1 MPKYLTYRYIYPP
14 RPKNA
19 VSPDELNFWD
29 NGSLVSQPK
38 LNGSNCLIFTNG
50 DKFVVMNRH
59 NQRLTN
65 FRLSDDEV
73 KNLYRGNGGWLIL
86 NGEYLNKNKSD
97 ETGQSFNHKFVIF
110 DILAFDGD
118 YLVGKTFQ
126 ERIELLDSL
135 YGQTDSEKEYLYS
148 ISTNVYRVKSYIN
161 DFKNI
166 FDKLTPIDMIEG
178 LVMKR
183 KTARLEIG
191 TSELNNVKSQLKC
204 RKPTKNY
211 KY

>member
-19 VSPDELNFWD
+19 ISPDDLNFWD
-29 NGSLVSQPK
+29 NNSLLAQPK

-65 FRLSDDEV
+65 FRLTDNEV
-73 KNLYRGNGGWLIL
+73 KDIYRGNGGWMIL
-86 NGEYLNKNKSD
+86 NGEYMNKAKSD
-97 ETGQSFNHKFVIF
+97 ENRQEFNHKFVIF
-110 DILAFDGD
+110 DILAYEND
-118 YLVGKTFQ
+118 YLVGQSFQ
-126 ERIELLDSL
+126 QRIELLDSI
-135 YGQTDSEKEYLYS
+135 YGKVDSEKEYLYS
-148 ISTNVYRVKSYIN
+148 ITTNVYRVKTYESG
-161 DFKNI
+161 FKEL
-166 FDKLTPIDMIEG
+166 FDKITPIDMVEG

-183 KTARLEIG
+183 KTAKLEIG

-204 RKPTKNY
+204 RKPTRNY